1 MTKQSNRIIRSTT
14 LLVIVLT
21 LAGCKNAC
29 DVTEKP
35 SPTPAATQ
43 LTGSGN
49 SYVEITA
56 AASAPTGSGPC
67 KDGMILVSAGN
78 GTQQLLMGHLQSPLP
93 ASFDLAGWNGT
104 TWQKRGTGPIDPPP
118 TGSTEAPEGS
128 DSQTARLANG
138 DLLLMWNGSTQS
150 PLPNS
155 SSLDWWNDWGT
166 PGNVILEGLKPRFPT
181 GQRDGYRAAQVI
193 WRYSCAQGKWLETRM
208 LDGGPAQGLDK
219 AGQLK
224 PGHCVK
230 GSPWYRG
237 FDRPELYVDPWGV
250 NASEQRIYVSTRC
263 SRPDDDDSTQVFMS
277 PDTGVTWN
285 PSGVRLGP
293 GTPVV
298 MTTTFNGRLLMLQ
311 PSGNI
316 PALHWSDDNGASLS
330 SPAGGYDV
338 TYVIANPK
346 PDEQARYELSQ
357 LAGDVTGVGHSNAYT
372 LSLGRTGSNAALAVY
387 PSVEKVKV
395 NDKMIQR
402 QVAAVVWVVTKGKDE
417 PPIVVPI
424 KIIRAQAPEGSVL
437 MPSLIQ
443 DDRPDSNIRTNLIY
457 WLETVSPPANATDP
471 VKMLARYMTFTGVV
485 ANAEQLLSDAAGWE
499 MNNRTPYK
507 AMGDYMK
514 GSFYAHNGNMNFVAV
529 WPQVPPTVAT
539 KDKTQVYARI
549 ITLVQGDGKEPP
561 QPETMPGSGKA
572 PQASP
577 SPTGK
582 P

>member
-1 MTKQSNRIIRSTT
+1 
-14 LLVIVLT
+14 
-21 LAGCKNAC
+21 
-29 DVTEKP
+29 
-35 SPTPAATQ
+35 
-43 LTGSGN
+43 
-49 SYVEITA
+49 
-56 AASAPTGSGPC
+56 
-67 KDGMILVSAGN
+67 
-78 GTQQLLMGHLQSPLP
+78 
-93 ASFDLAGWNGT
+93 
-104 TWQKRGTGPIDPPP
+104 
-118 TGSTEAPEGS
+118 
-128 DSQTARLANG
+128 
-138 DLLLMWNGSTQS
+138 
-150 PLPNS
+150 
-155 SSLDWWNDWGT
+155 
-166 PGNVILEGLKPRFPT
+166 
-181 GQRDGYRAAQVI
+181 
-193 WRYSCAQGKWLETRM
+193 
-208 LDGGPAQGLDK
+208 
-219 AGQLK
+219 
-224 PGHCVK
+224 
-230 GSPWYRG
+230 
-237 FDRPELYVDPWGV
+237 
-250 NASEQRIYVSTRC
+250 
-263 SRPDDDDSTQVFMS
+263 
-277 PDTGVTWN
+277 
-285 PSGVRLGP
+285 
-293 GTPVV
+293 